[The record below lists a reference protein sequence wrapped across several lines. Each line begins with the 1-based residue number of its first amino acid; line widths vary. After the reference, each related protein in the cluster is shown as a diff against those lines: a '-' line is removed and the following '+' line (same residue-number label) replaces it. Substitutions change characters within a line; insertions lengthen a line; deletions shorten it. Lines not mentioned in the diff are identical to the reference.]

1 MHQRLTNRHPPKE
14 DSSTMLKI
22 ALPNKGS
29 LSDDA
34 VRLIR
39 EAGYNCRR
47 YSRELIVFDSRNQV
61 EFVFLRP
68 RDIAIYVRKGILD
81 LGVTGRDLAMDSGAD
96 VTELLPLG
104 FGRSDF
110 CYAVPAETDL
120 TPDQLDG
127 RRIATSYPRLVMD
140 DLTRRGITAEIIRL
154 DGAVEISIRLGVA
167 DAIADVVQTGRTLHA
182 AGLKVV
188 GEPLLKSEAV
198 LVARTAGIASDDQV
212 HTFIERI
219 RGIVVAREYVMVE
232 YDIPE
237 TMLEM
242 ACMVTPGIEAPTV
255 SPLSRKGWVAVKSMS
270 PQKDVNQI
278 MDSLT
283 KIGARGIIVTDIRT
297 CRI

>member
-1 MHQRLTNRHPPKE
+1 
-14 DSSTMLKI
+14 MLKI

-29 LSDDA
+29 LSEDA
-34 VRLIR
+34 VQLIR

-47 YSRELIVFDSRNQV
+47 YSRELIVFDNTNRV

-68 RDIAIYVRKGILD
+68 RDIAIYVSEGILD
-81 LGVTGRDLAMDSGAD
+81 MGVTGRDLALDSGAQ
-96 VTELLPLG
+96 VVELMSLG

-110 CYAVPAETDL
+110 HYAIPADTDL
-120 TPDQLDG
+120 APDQFTG
-127 RRIATSYPRLVMD
+127 KRIATSYPRLVVE
-140 DLTRRGITAEIIRL
+140 DLTRRGVDAEVIRL

-167 DAIADVVQTGRTLHA
+167 DAIADVVQTGRTLKA

-188 GEPLLKSEAV
+188 GPPLLSSEAI
-198 LVARTAGIASDDQV
+198 LAARTRDIEHQARV
-212 HTFIERI
+212 HTFLDRI

-237 TMLEM
+237 TMLEV
-242 ACMVTPGIEAPTV
+242 ACVITPGIESPTV
-255 SPLSRKGWVAVKSMS
+255 SPLSKKGWVAVKSMS
-270 PQKDVNQI
+270 KKRDVNQI

-283 KIGARGIIVTDIRT
+283 KIGAKGIIVTDIRT

>member
-1 MHQRLTNRHPPKE
+1 
-14 DSSTMLKI
+14 MLKI

-34 VRLIR
+34 VQLVR

-47 YSRELIVFDSRNQV
+47 YSRELIVQDNANQV

-68 RDIAIYVRKGILD
+68 RDIAIYVHQGILD
-81 LGVTGRDLAMDSGAD
+81 LGVTGRDLALDSGAP
-96 VTELLPLG
+96 VVELLPLG

-110 CYAVPAETDL
+110 CYAVPADTDL
-120 TPDQLDG
+120 QPDRLG
-127 RRIATSYPRLVMD
+127 GMRIATSYPRLVRE
-140 DLTRRGITAEIIRL
+140 DLNKRGVDAEIICL

-167 DAIADVVQTGRTLHA
+167 DAIADVVQTGRTLEA

-188 GEPLLKSEAV
+188 ASPLLHSEAI
-198 LVARTAGIASDDQV
+198 LVGRSSDIVGKQAV
-212 HTFIERI
+212 ATFLERI

-237 TMLEM
+237 AMLEM
-242 ACMVTPGIEAPTV
+242 ACVITPGIESPTV
-255 SPLSRKGWVAVKSMS
+255 SPLSKKGWVAVKSMT
-270 PQKDVNQI
+270 KKRDVNPM

-283 KIGARGIIVTDIRT
+283 KIGAKGIIVTDIRT

>member
-1 MHQRLTNRHPPKE
+1 
-14 DSSTMLKI
+14 MLKI

-34 VRLIR
+34 VQLVR

-47 YSRELIVFDSRNQV
+47 YSRELIVQDNANQV

-68 RDIAIYVRKGILD
+68 RDIAIYVHQGILD
-81 LGVTGRDLAMDSGAD
+81 LGVTGRDLALDSGAP
-96 VTELLPLG
+96 VVELLPLG

-110 CYAVPAETDL
+110 CYAVPADTDL
-120 TPDQLDG
+120 QPDRLSG
-127 RRIATSYPRLVMD
+127 MRIATSYPRLVRE
-140 DLTRRGITAEIIRL
+140 DLNKRGVDAEIICL

-167 DAIADVVQTGRTLHA
+167 DAIADVVQTGRTLEA

-188 GEPLLKSEAV
+188 ASPLLHSEAI
-198 LVARTAGIASDDQV
+198 LVGRSSDIVGKQAV
-212 HTFIERI
+212 ATFLERI

-237 TMLEM
+237 AMLEM
-242 ACMVTPGIEAPTV
+242 ACVITPGIESPTV
-255 SPLSRKGWVAVKSMS
+255 SPLSKKGWMAVKSMT
-270 PQKDVNQI
+270 KKRDVNPM

-283 KIGARGIIVTDIRT
+283 KIGAKGIIVTDIRT